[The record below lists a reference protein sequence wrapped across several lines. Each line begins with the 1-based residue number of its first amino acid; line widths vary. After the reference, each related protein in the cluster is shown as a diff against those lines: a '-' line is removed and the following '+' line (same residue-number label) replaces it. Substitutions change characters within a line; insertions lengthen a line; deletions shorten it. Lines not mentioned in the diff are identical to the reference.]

1 MQFLQQF
8 CMAAVGGV
16 SSPFV
21 LQEIAVETA
30 KYLSESNNQQVSLVC
45 SCKVERLLAKLGT
58 SKQLVTRGSR
68 AITRGS
74 RAIDAPKLSKTLCGS
89 INRAHLVV
97 RYNILFVFE

>member
-68 AITRGS
+68 AI
-74 RAIDAPKLSKTLCGS
+74 DAPKLSKTLCGS